1 MEFEH
6 IKLADNLSQILY
18 GGLELTIADLDKI
31 ESLEEKEIAYG
42 LICLAQDLEFNR
54 QRKDKLINNLKL
66 ALSETAILAVT
77 NLKGEIKEVNA
88 QFIELTGYAESEW
101 IGSSF
106 KLINSDYHRSS
117 YFDDLWKVINKG
129 KVWQGEFRNVN
140 KNGDYFWVDTR
151 IFPIKDENDQIVE
164 FWSVTTDITK
174 LKEAEL
180 KLVVSEKR
188 YRELFQKSANA
199 ELILKNNVFIECNDA
214 AIEMLGYKNKT
225 EFLNT
230 HPFELSPEKQ
240 PDGQL
245 SFEKSKTMHNIAYEK
260 GSNRFEWEHV
270 KSNGD
275 VFPVEVLL
283 TFISSENASD
293 KTLHVAWRDMTS
305 QKNDFKEIETQK
317 SLLSVSKDR
326 LELVMG
332 SLEEVV
338 WGRNLPDYQMQYV
351 SDSVV
356 NLYGFPMADWYENPN
371 LWTDMIHPDDIKQ
384 VVKEGESLFTAGITV
399 LEYRIITPDKEIKWI
414 SSTTRIIKSTDGTPF
429 FMTGIAQDITAQK
442 TAQEQLE
449 QLNHNLAKNQKR
461 LQSVAAEATAV
472 KSAVDTGWSSIE
484 FKPDGTILKAN
495 DNFISSL
502 GYSSNEDLIGNHH
515 KIFCEPDYVKS
526 ADYKSFWKNLA
537 DGKFQAGEFKR
548 IRKDGSKIW
557 INANYTPVKNF
568 DGKVIKV
575 IKISND
581 ISEMVKLRTQSEAIA
596 KELRHFLETANAPI
610 FGIDANGKVNEWNQ
624 TSEKITGFKKEEV
637 LGKNLVATYITKDY
651 QKAVKLVLD
660 NALKGEE
667 TANYEFPLFTKE
679 GSRVMVLL
687 NSSTRRNADG
697 EIVGVLGVGQDI
709 TIINEYKENLEKK
722 VKHRT
727 IELEESLE
735 REKELGKLKSSF
747 VSTASHQF
755 RTPLAAIQANS
766 ELLSMLARDVEQQ
779 NQEKCI
785 KITNRI
791 TVEIARMTE
800 LMDDVLLLG
809 KSTSGSIDVKPQ
821 EINLVDFCQTLA
833 KRFNDIQTDGR
844 IINVATEGEP
854 YNVYLDFKLLSQA
867 LSNLLSN
874 AFKFSLGKSNPT
886 LTVSFKPK
894 GFSLIVE
901 DFGIGIPKAEIANLF
916 HPFFRAN
923 NATEIKGTGL
933 GLSIAKEYIEL
944 NKGILTGKST
954 EGIGTK
960 FEISFKK

>member
-1 MEFEH
+1 
-6 IKLADNLSQILY
+6 
-18 GGLELTIADLDKI
+18 
-31 ESLEEKEIAYG
+31 
-42 LICLAQDLEFNR
+42 
-54 QRKDKLINNLKL
+54 
-66 ALSETAILAVT
+66 
-77 NLKGEIKEVNA
+77 
-88 QFIELTGYAESEW
+88 
-101 IGSSF
+101 
-106 KLINSDYHRSS
+106 
-117 YFDDLWKVINKG
+117 
-129 KVWQGEFRNVN
+129 
-140 KNGDYFWVDTR
+140 
-151 IFPIKDENDQIVE
+151 
-164 FWSVTTDITK
+164 
-174 LKEAEL
+174 
-180 KLVVSEKR
+180 
-188 YRELFQKSANA
+188 
-199 ELILKNNVFIECNDA
+199 
-214 AIEMLGYKNKT
+214 
-225 EFLNT
+225 
-230 HPFELSPEKQ
+230 
-240 PDGQL
+240 
-245 SFEKSKTMHNIAYEK
+245 
-260 GSNRFEWEHV
+260 
-270 KSNGD
+270 
-275 VFPVEVLL
+275 
-283 TFISSENASD
+283 
-293 KTLHVAWRDMTS
+293 
-305 QKNDFKEIETQK
+305 
-317 SLLSVSKDR
+317 
-326 LELVMG
+326 
-332 SLEEVV
+332 EVV

-356 NLYGFPMADWYENPN
+356 KLYGFPMADWYENPN
-371 LWTDMIHPDDIKQ
+371 LWKDMIHPDDIQQ
-384 VVKEGESLFTAGITV
+384 VEKDNEPLFSVGVTE
-399 LEYRIITPDKEIKWI
+399 LEYRIITLDKEIKWI
-414 SSTTRIIKSTDGTPF
+414 SSSTRIIKSTDGTPF

-442 TAQEQLE
+442 TAQEQLK
-449 QLNHNLAKNQKR
+449 QLNDNL
-461 LQSVAAEATAV
+461 EE
-472 KSAVDTGWSSIE
+472 KSNKLENSN
-484 FKPDGTILKAN
+484 LKLRQN
-495 DNFISSL
+495 
-502 GYSSNEDLIGNHH
+502 
-515 KIFCEPDYVKS
+515 
-526 ADYKSFWKNLA
+526 
-537 DGKFQAGEFKR
+537 
-548 IRKDGSKIW
+548 
-557 INANYTPVKNF
+557 
-568 DGKVIKV
+568 
-575 IKISND
+575 
-581 ISEMVKLRTQSEAIA
+581 ISEMVTLRTKSEAVA
-596 KELRHFLETANAPI
+596 QELRHFLETANAPI

-637 LGKNLVATYITKDY
+637 FGKNLVKTYITEDY

-687 NSSTRRNADG
+687 NSSTRRNSDG

-901 DFGIGIPKAEIANLF
+901 DYGIGIPKAEIANLF

-960 FEISFKK
+960 FEISFKKYVLREKYGN

>member
-1 MEFEH
+1 M
-6 IKLADNLSQILY
+6 IKL
-18 GGLELTIADLDKI
+18 
-31 ESLEEKEIAYG
+31 
-42 LICLAQDLEFNR
+42 
-54 QRKDKLINNLKL
+54 DKLKRLIEIGCVPSDSPEERLRKSIMTIMVIPYSL
-66 ALSETAILAVT
+66 AGIIWGLYFMRNGFAISGVIPLAYAVVSVTSFLYFIYTKRYNIFRFFQVFLVLVLPFFLQLTLGGFSQSSGMLLWSCTAPFIALVFYDVKTARKWFVALFFTLVLACF
-77 NLKGEIKEVNA
+77 LD
-88 QFIELTGYAESEW
+88 ELA
-101 IGSSF
+101 
-106 KLINSDYHRSS
+106 RS
-117 YFDDLWKVINKG
+117 YF
-129 KVWQGEFRNVN
+129 
-140 KNGDYFWVDTR
+140 
-151 IFPIKDENDQIVE
+151 
-164 FWSVTTDITK
+164 
-174 LKEAEL
+174 
-180 KLVVSEKR
+180 SE
-188 YRELFQKSANA
+188 
-199 ELILKNNVFIECNDA
+199 
-214 AIEMLGYKNKT
+214 
-225 EFLNT
+225 
-230 HPFELSPEKQ
+230 
-240 PDGQL
+240 
-245 SFEKSKTMHNIAYEK
+245 
-260 GSNRFEWEHV
+260 
-270 KSNGD
+270 
-275 VFPVEVLL
+275 
-283 TFISSENASD
+283 
-293 KTLHVAWRDMTS
+293 
-305 QKNDFKEIETQK
+305 
-317 SLLSVSKDR
+317 
-326 LELVMG
+326 
-332 SLEEVV
+332 
-338 WGRNLPDYQMQYV
+338 
-351 SDSVV
+351 
-356 NLYGFPMADWYENPN
+356 
-371 LWTDMIHPDDIKQ
+371 
-384 VVKEGESLFTAGITV
+384 
-399 LEYRIITPDKEIKWI
+399 DKEIKWI
-414 SSTTRIIKSTDGTPF
+414 SSSTRIIKSTDGTPF

-442 TAQEQLE
+442 TAQEQLK
-449 QLNHNLAKNQKR
+449 QLNDNL
-461 LQSVAAEATAV
+461 EE
-472 KSAVDTGWSSIE
+472 KSNKLENSN
-484 FKPDGTILKAN
+484 LKLRQN
-495 DNFISSL
+495 
-502 GYSSNEDLIGNHH
+502 
-515 KIFCEPDYVKS
+515 
-526 ADYKSFWKNLA
+526 
-537 DGKFQAGEFKR
+537 
-548 IRKDGSKIW
+548 
-557 INANYTPVKNF
+557 
-568 DGKVIKV
+568 
-575 IKISND
+575 
-581 ISEMVKLRTQSEAIA
+581 ISEMVTLRTKSEAVA
-596 KELRHFLETANAPI
+596 QELRHFLETANAPI

-637 LGKNLVATYITKDY
+637 FGKNLVKTYITEDY

-687 NSSTRRNADG
+687 NSSTRRNSDG

-901 DFGIGIPKAEIANLF
+901 DYGIGIPKAEIANLF

-960 FEISFKK
+960 FEISFKKYVLREKYGN

>member
-1 MEFEH
+1 M
-6 IKLADNLSQILY
+6 IKLDKLKRLIEIGCVPSDSPEERLRKSIMTIMVIPYSLAGIIWGLYFMRNGFAISGVIPLAYAVVSTTSFLYFIYTKRYNIFRFFQVFLVLVLPFFLQLTLGGFSQSSGMLLWSCTAPFIALVFYDVKTARKWFVALFFTLVLACFLDELARSYFSEDIDESSIVYVYGANFILISFLLFGIQIY
-18 GGLELTIADLDKI
+18 FVNGQKKIKI
-31 ESLEEKEIAYG
+31 ELEEKEE
-42 LICLAQDLEFNR
+42 L
-54 QRKDKLINNLKL
+54 LK
-66 ALSETAILAVT
+66 A
-77 NLKGEIKEVNA
+77 
-88 QFIELTGYAESEW
+88 
-101 IGSSF
+101 
-106 KLINSDYHRSS
+106 
-117 YFDDLWKVINKG
+117 
-129 KVWQGEFRNVN
+129 
-140 KNGDYFWVDTR
+140 
-151 IFPIKDENDQIVE
+151 
-164 FWSVTTDITK
+164 
-174 LKEAEL
+174 
-180 KLVVSEKR
+180 
-188 YRELFQKSANA
+188 SA
-199 ELILKNNVFIECNDA
+199 
-214 AIEMLGYKNKT
+214 
-225 EFLNT
+225 
-230 HPFELSPEKQ
+230 
-240 PDGQL
+240 
-245 SFEKSKTMHNIAYEK
+245 
-260 GSNRFEWEHV
+260 
-270 KSNGD
+270 
-275 VFPVEVLL
+275 
-283 TFISSENASD
+283 
-293 KTLHVAWRDMTS
+293 
-305 QKNDFKEIETQK
+305 EIEKQK
-317 SLLSVSKDR
+317 SLLSVSKGR
-326 LELVMG
+326 LELVLG
-332 SLEEVV
+332 ALEEVV

-356 NLYGFPMADWYENPN
+356 KLYGFPVADWYENPN
-371 LWTDMIHPDDIKQ
+371 LWTDMIHPDDIQQ
-384 VVKEGESLFTAGITV
+384 VEKDNEPLFSVGVTE
-399 LEYRIITPDKEIKWI
+399 LEYRIITLDKEIKWI
-414 SSTTRIIKSTDGTPF
+414 SSSTRIIKSTDGTPF

-442 TAQEQLE
+442 TAQEQLK

-637 LGKNLVATYITKDY
+637 FGKNLVKTYITEDY

-687 NSSTRRNADG
+687 NSSTRRNSDG

-901 DFGIGIPKAEIANLF
+901 DYGIGIPKAEIANLF

-960 FEISFKK
+960 FEISFKKYVLREKYGN